1 MDLNI
6 PKNNLVSP
14 INGTTQHTVFEV
26 ILLLA
31 VAGLFYWFIV
41 SPKMAELT
49 AAQTQHDVIEKEH
62 QSLVSNKNKLTTAI
76 QKMKDNPDILKD
88 LDEALPLDNK
98 VTKLYIALE
107 SLTKTI
113 GMTVGDINI
122 AFKSDVPMAG
132 NRALLADKYGAPRTL
147 QKLST
152 TLSVTGTFSQFQTL
166 LGKLETSGRLIN
178 ISSVNITASK
188 DDLLSFQ
195 VNLEAYFYE

>member
-1 MDLNI
+1 MDLQI

-14 INGTTQHTVFEV
+14 LNGATQHTVFEV
-26 ILLLA
+26 ILLLV

-41 SPKMAELT
+41 SPKMSELT
-49 AAQTQHDVIEKEH
+49 AVQAQYAVIEEEH
-62 QSLVSNKNKLTTAI
+62 KQLVTNKDLLNQAI
-76 QKMKDNPDILKD
+76 SDMKSSSDILKD

-122 AFKSDVPMAG
+122 SFKSDVPMAG
-132 NRALLADKYGAPRTL
+132 NRAKLASKYGTPRAL

-152 TLSVTGTFSQFQTL
+152 TLSVTGNFSQFQTHL
-166 LGKLETSGRLIN
+166 QCRSSLFQQATRLPPLI
-178 ISSVNITASK
+178 
-188 DDLLSFQ
+188 LSIFCARTP
-195 VNLEAYFYE
+195 LPSAL